1 MRKLRDGAGVDVA
14 RTMLRARVM
23 VRDRRNIDM
32 ALPIVMSPDGRPCRQ
47 GYEADASIGPDRLSG
62 QGRVVIDDIE
72 NLRLEL
78 TDLTIDR

>member
-1 MRKLRDGAGVDVA
+1 MRKVRDGAGVDVA
-14 RTMLRARVM
+14 RTRVMVM
-23 VRDRRNIDM
+23 VRDRSNIDM
-32 ALPIVMSPDGRPCRQ
+32 ALPIVMSPDGRPRRQ
-47 GYEADASIGPDRLSG
+47 GYEADGSIGPYRLSG